1 MRLDYESAQLAGPT
15 GPTGPAGG
23 PSGPIGPIGPT
34 GPGGVGPT
42 GPSGPSGAT
51 GVGATGPRGIQGEI
65 GASGARG
72 PLGRFGPTGATGA
85 TGPSGPL
92 GPSGG
97 PTGATGVIGP
107 SGATGP
113 SIDTEATAG
122 ETIHVGQPV
131 YVNPVNAQ
139 AYRAEA
145 GSEAASQTCGF
156 CRDEVISGQ
165 VFGIVPAGRL
175 ELADWSIP
183 LGTSLLSPG
192 MVYYLSSVAG
202 QITASPP
209 VTGFSVQV
217 GIAVTTMILDVDI
230 KTRVRL

>member
-1 MRLDYESAQLAGPT
+1 MQLDYEQPRLAGPT

-23 PSGPIGPIGPT
+23 PIGPSGPVGPT

-42 GPSGPSGAT
+42 GPSGAT
-51 GVGATGPRGIQGEI
+51 GAGATGPQGIQGEI
-65 GASGARG
+65 GATGVTGVRG
-72 PLGRFGPTGATGA
+72 PLGRFGPTGATGPS
-85 TGPSGPL
+85 GPSGAI

-97 PTGATGVIGP
+97 PTGATGAVGP

-113 SIDTEATAG
+113 SIDTEAVAG
-122 ETIHVGQPV
+122 ETIHIGQPV
-131 YVNPVNAQ
+131 YVNPVDAQ
-139 AYRAEA
+139 AYRAGA
-145 GSEAASQTCGF
+145 GSEATSQTCGF

-192 MVYYLSSVAG
+192 MVYYLSGVAG
-202 QITASPP
+202 QITVSPS